1 MPAPRNREVLVR
13 VARMYYEDNLSQQE
27 VAQRLGLS
35 RTNVSRILTSARQQ
49 GIVDIRIC
57 DPSLRD
63 IALENEIKSAFALA
77 DCRVV
82 GEQRHDATLPQVG
95 SVGAEWLLDEL
106 RPEHRLSLSWGRTL
120 QALVEAV
127 HTDRV
132 IPVEV
137 LPLVGGLSSVRS
149 EITGEE
155 LVRELAARLGATA
168 QRLHAPALLESAAS
182 RETLLAE
189 PAIASVLDAARR
201 SSLSFVGI
209 GAFGVG
215 SSVAIIDALR
225 LTPAQRRQFERAR
238 PVGDVCARY
247 FDEDGQPIL
256 GDVHDRVLAVSLED
270 LHAIPTVVG
279 MAVGVDKARG
289 VLGAL
294 RGGFLNVLIC
304 DSALGKALLGMAR
317 QE

>member
-1 MPAPRNREVLVR
+1 MPAPRNRELLVR
-13 VARMYYEDNLSQQE
+13 VARMYYEENLSQQE
-27 VAQRLGLS
+27 VAERLGLS
-35 RTNVSRILTSARQQ
+35 RTNVSRILTSAREQ
-49 GIVDIRIC
+49 GIVDIRIR
-57 DPSLRD
+57 DLSLRD
-63 IALENEIKSAFALA
+63 IALEDEIKSAFALA
-77 DCRVV
+77 ECRVV
-82 GEQRHDATLPQVG
+82 GGRGHDATLSQVG
-95 SVGAEWLLDEL
+95 SAGAEWLLDTL

-127 HTDRV
+127 RTDRV

-137 LPLVGGLSSVRS
+137 LPLVGGLSSVAS

-155 LVRELAARLGATA
+155 LVRELAARLGATS

-182 RETLLAE
+182 KETLLAE

-209 GAFGVG
+209 GAFGAG
-215 SSVAIIDALR
+215 SSAAIIDTLR
-225 LTPAQRRQFERAR
+225 LTPRQRQQFERAR

-256 GDVHDRVLAVSLED
+256 GAVHDRVLAVSLED

-279 MAVGVDKARG
+279 MAVGVEKARG

-294 RGGFLNVLIC
+294 RAGFMNVLIC
-304 DSALGKALLGMAR
+304 DSALGRALLGMVR
-317 QE
+317 